1 MKRSTLLT
9 LTLVTLLALTAA
21 PALAGKKSQKN
32 NQNQDQQQSQ
42 QSNQQQRR
50 FKVQSLLNGQPNW
63 QQIFKKHKP
72 HQDPSPTTPIDPGN
86 GAGGSPVT
94 EPVVEPVTPPSRPGY
109 VWVNGH
115 WERAKAPKQPTMIVD
130 PIPTQGG
137 PVVRDHR
144 DGIGANGG
152 VTVTTTQGGP
162 IVRDHRKSTTIFN
175 PTGGKTWTVAP
186 TVRDH
191 RTITPPPLASG
202 QGGGVTVTTTPG
214 GGTRDNAI
222 TGGGPNPLE
231 LLAEGAA
238 KVGNVFGIGYGE
250 VTSGNGSAPSGP
262 TIRDHRT
269 PAPVVRDHRSK

>member
-9 LTLVTLLALTAA
+9 LTLVTLLALNAA

-32 NQNQDQQQSQ
+32 NQNQDQQQGQ

-50 FKVQSLLNGQPNW
+50 FKVQSLLSGQPNW

-72 HQDPSPTTPIDPGN
+72 HQDPKPIE
-86 GAGGSPVT
+86 PVKD
-94 EPVVEPVTPPSRPGY
+94 PVVEPVTPPSRPGY

-115 WERAKAPKQPTMIVD
+115 WERAKAPTKPTMVVD
-130 PIPTQGG
+130 PILTQGG

-144 DGIGANGG
+144 DSTTGNGG
-152 VTVTTTQGGP
+152 VTVTTQGGP
-162 IVRDHRKSTTIFN
+162 NIRDHRKSTTIFN

-202 QGGGVTVTTTPG
+202 QGHGGVTVTTTPG

-222 TGGGPNPLE
+222 TGSGPNPIE
-231 LLAEGAA
+231 LLAEGAV

-269 PAPVVRDHRSK
+269 PGPIVRDHRNK